1 MDVLDQMI
9 AGTLHVDFLLPFI
22 SSDDHRPVCCV
33 ENARFME
40 HEESE
45 SEDSIHSSGN
55 NSSSSGGSTSSSTL
69 VPDDFRTP
77 YSTRRGKIPKLLK
90 HDIRRFYPAM
100 FINVLNSQDG
110 GLLTRYFD
118 RFHLPQSNLKLLPD
132 LATCWTVTN
141 KEALDA
147 SGRVHG
153 RASVVNYF
161 NVMFQSYP
169 DLVFTLQDVELTRC
183 NYSHKCRLNLRM
195 RIQWT
200 EMKPV
205 LAGGGCSSS
214 TSEGVNVDGDD
225 IDSVDV
231 EPRVSLSSATSDSGD
246 SHSSH
251 SSGSSS
257 SGSSCALPPMM
268 QHEIEQLM
276 EKARL
281 EAQSKRPLATTEVRC
296 DPSTEERNGLG
307 AASSS
312 SFASNEQP
320 PIVWEKFAY
329 EIFADVPFELDEE
342 WYITQIDS
350 CTLSRSLQKLNL
362 SSDD

>member
-9 AGTLHVDFLLPFI
+9 A
-22 SSDDHRPVCCV
+22 

-45 SEDSIHSSGN
+45 SEDSAHSSGN

-205 LAGGGCSSS
+205 LAGGCSSS
-214 TSEGVNVDGDD
+214 TSEGVNVDVDGDD
-225 IDSVDV
+225 IDSIDV
-231 EPRVSLSSATSDSGD
+231 EPRVSISSATSDSGD

-281 EAQSKRPLATTEVRC
+281 EAQSKRPPATTEVRC

-307 AASSS
+307 AASSSSSS

>member
-1 MDVLDQMI
+1 MD
-9 AGTLHVDFLLPFI
+9 
-22 SSDDHRPVCCV
+22 
-33 ENARFME
+33 

-45 SEDSIHSSGN
+45 SEDSTHSSGN

-110 GLLTRYFD
+110 DLLTRYFE

-141 KEALDA
+141 KDALDA

-169 DLVFTLQDVELTRC
+169 DLVFTLQDVELKRC
-183 NYSHKCRLNLRM
+183 NYSHKCQLNLRM

-205 LAGGGCSSS
+205 LAGS
-214 TSEGVNVDGDD
+214 TAEGVD
-225 IDSVDV
+225 IESVD
-231 EPRVSLSSATSDSGD
+231 EPRMSMSSASSDSGD
-246 SHSSH
+246 SHSS
-251 SSGSSS
+251 GSS

-276 EKARL
+276 EKARN
-281 EAQSKRPLATTEVRC
+281 EAKSKRPTASTEARF
-296 DPSTEERNGLG
+296 DPSTVD
-307 AASSS
+307 
-312 SFASNEQP
+312 ASNEQP
-320 PIVWEKFAY
+320 PIAWEKFAY

-362 SSDD
+362 SDD

>member
-1 MDVLDQMI
+1 
-9 AGTLHVDFLLPFI
+9 
-22 SSDDHRPVCCV
+22 
-33 ENARFME
+33 ME

-45 SEDSIHSSGN
+45 SEDSTHSSGN

-205 LAGGGCSSS
+205 LAGSSSS
-214 TSEGVNVDGDD
+214 TTEGVDADD
-225 IDSVDV
+225 IGSGDV

-246 SHSSH
+246 SH

-276 EKARL
+276 EKARH
-281 EAQSKRPLATTEVRC
+281 EAQSKRRATTEVRC
-296 DPSTEERNGLG
+296 DPSTEVRSNLD
-307 AASSS
+307 AVASSS
-312 SFASNEQP
+312 DEQP

-362 SSDD
+362 SDD